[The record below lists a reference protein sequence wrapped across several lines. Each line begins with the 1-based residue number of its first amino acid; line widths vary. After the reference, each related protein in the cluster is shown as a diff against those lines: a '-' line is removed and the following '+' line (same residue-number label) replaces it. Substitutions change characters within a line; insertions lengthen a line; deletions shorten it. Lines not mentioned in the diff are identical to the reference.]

1 MRVEPAT
8 PGDIRAI
15 ADLVDDYARRG
26 MVLPRSIESIRA
38 TLADWM
44 VGRDGD
50 HLLAC
55 GSLLRYTPH
64 LAEVR
69 SLAVRHEVKGQGW
82 GQALLHAL
90 IRHAQ
95 SQRIPTLFALT
106 RTTPLFQGVGFAVT
120 DKMFFP
126 EKVWRDCQL
135 CPIQAHCDET
145 AVVMQLAPANLPSSD
160 KEVSDV

>member
-15 ADLVDDYARRG
+15 ANLVDDYARRG
-26 MVLPRSIESIRA
+26 LVLPRSIESIRA
-38 TLADWM
+38 TLGDWM

-55 GSLLRYTPH
+55 GSLLRYAPH

-69 SLAVRHEVKGQGW
+69 SLAVRPEAKGQGW
-82 GQALLHAL
+82 GKALLHAL
-90 IRHAQ
+90 IGHAQ
-95 SQRIPTLFALT
+95 CQRIPTLFALT
-106 RTTPLFQGVGFAVT
+106 RSPALFQGVGFAVS
-120 DKMFFP
+120 DKAFFP

-145 AVVMQLAPANLPSSD
+145 AVVMQLTPANPPSSG